1 MGDLKTITKKFPNAI
16 VRVHIP
22 NITEEE
28 RNLRMS
34 VLEKAALDILTKGD

>member
-1 MGDLKTITKKFPNAI
+1 MGDLKTITMEFPNAI

-28 RNLRMS
+28 HKLRMS
-34 VLEKAALDILTKGD
+34 AIEKAALDILSKGD